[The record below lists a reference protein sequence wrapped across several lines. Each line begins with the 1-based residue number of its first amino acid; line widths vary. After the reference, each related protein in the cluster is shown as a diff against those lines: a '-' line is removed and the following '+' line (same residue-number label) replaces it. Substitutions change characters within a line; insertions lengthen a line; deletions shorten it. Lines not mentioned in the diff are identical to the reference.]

1 MKKLIFLLIVI
12 IITSCS
18 SDDDCTYRS
27 ERTDEIL
34 AEIKDLEEQ
43 RDNAPELNK
52 SVYQAQIDRL
62 QKELSQDLGTCN

>member
-1 MKKLIFLLIVI
+1 MKKYLIFSLYTMVL
-12 IITSCS
+12 ITSCS

-43 RDNAPELNK
+43 RDNAPEQNK
-52 SVYQAQIDRL
+52 SVYQTQIDRL
-62 QKELSQDLGTCN
+62 QKE